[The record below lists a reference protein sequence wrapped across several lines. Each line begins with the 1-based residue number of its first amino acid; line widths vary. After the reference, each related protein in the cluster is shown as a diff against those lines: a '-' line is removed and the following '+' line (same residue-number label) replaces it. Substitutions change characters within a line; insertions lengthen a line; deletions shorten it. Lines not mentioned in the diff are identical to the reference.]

1 MEVILPI
8 APDNYVGISVV
19 GNWMSSIHNSIMIEQ
34 FFKLIKLR
42 LISQKFNNGLISE
55 FFEISY
61 MTIHIK
67 IKTIFQFHMVVHPK
81 WRNNLDPELSV
92 GLMFV
97 PSRDQAGGT

>member
-42 LISQKFNNGLISE
+42 LISQKFNNALISE
-55 FFEISY
+55 SI
-61 MTIHIK
+61 
-67 IKTIFQFHMVVHPK
+67 IFRNFLYDHPH
-81 WRNNLDPELSV
+81 
-92 GLMFV
+92 
-97 PSRDQAGGT
+97 